1 MQNRGLKGKYSLI
14 VASQLFAP
22 SEALY
27 MDIGPIEAQV
37 AFGYI
42 GHGRDGLFC
51 TAAVSVHVSQR
62 TYRPRSGQVRLYF
75 HSALHPSSDG
85 PHVEGK
91 DMPATDRPELAYRYV
106 LALTGTLFLS
116 YLAVAMSL
124 PAVPIYVVNGFHL
137 SNAYGGLAVGIAFL
151 STIVTRGR
159 AGISTDRLGGKICMQ
174 RGLMLYAAAQ
184 MICFLATL
192 PQLHVAG
199 GYAVL
204 IVGRLLLGLG
214 ESLAMVG
221 MLSWAIGLMGH
232 ARSGKV
238 MSLVGMG
245 MYGAFAAGG
254 PLGLALLHQM
264 GFAGLMGVCT
274 VLPLLGLVAIHR
286 LPPVHPHAGQRES
299 FWRIIG
305 RIKRPGAA
313 VGLQGVGFAALGAF
327 FSLYFLSRG
336 WPYAGL
342 GLTFF
347 GVGFVLVR
355 LLFGHLPDRIGG
367 TPVAIV
373 SLVVEACG
381 QYLLWLAPG
390 PWLAQFG
397 ALLTGLGCSMVFP
410 AMGSEVVKQVPPHL
424 RGTAVG
430 GFAAFQDLAYGATG
444 PAVGLLAD
452 HSGYSSV
459 FLVGGLA
466 ATLGLWMAIQAH
478 RLNGKVRSGR

>member
-1 MQNRGLKGKYSLI
+1 MS
-14 VASQLFAP
+14 
-22 SEALY
+22 
-27 MDIGPIEAQV
+27 
-37 AFGYI
+37 
-42 GHGRDGLFC
+42 
-51 TAAVSVHVSQR
+51 
-62 TYRPRSGQVRLYF
+62 
-75 HSALHPSSDG
+75 
-85 PHVEGK
+85 
-91 DMPATDRPELAYRYV
+91 ATDRPELAYRYV

-151 STIVTRGR
+151 STIVTRGH
-159 AGISTDRLGGKICMQ
+159 AGISADRRGGKICMQ
-174 RGLMLYAAAQ
+174 RGLIVYAAAGL
-184 MICFLATL
+184 ICLLASL
-192 PQLHVAG
+192 PQWHVAG

-221 MLSWAIGLMGH
+221 MISWAIGLTGH
-232 ARSGKV
+232 GRSGKV
-238 MSLVGMG
+238 MSLVGIG
-245 MYGAFAAGG
+245 MYGSFAVGG
-254 PLGLALLHQM
+254 PLGLALLEHV

-274 VLPLLGLVAIHR
+274 VLPLLGLIAIHR
-286 LPPVHPHAGQRES
+286 LPAVAPHAGQRES

-305 RIKRPGAA
+305 RIWRPGAA

-355 LLFGHLPDRIGG
+355 LLCGHLPDRIGG
-367 TPVAIV
+367 TPVAIA

-381 QYLLWLAPG
+381 QYLLWLAPS
-390 PWLAQFG
+390 PWPALVG

-424 RGTAVG
+424 RGTALG
-430 GFAAFQDLAYGATG
+430 GFVAFQDLAYGATG
-444 PAVGLLAD
+444 PLVGVLAD
-452 HSGYSSV
+452 SLGYSAV
-459 FLVGGLA
+459 FLMGGLA
-466 ATLGLWMAIQAH
+466 ATLGLWMAIRAH
-478 RLNGKVRSGR
+478 QLARTAAA

>member
-1 MQNRGLKGKYSLI
+1 MECED
-14 VASQLFAP
+14 V
-22 SEALY
+22 
-27 MDIGPIEAQV
+27 
-37 AFGYI
+37 
-42 GHGRDGLFC
+42 
-51 TAAVSVHVSQR
+51 
-62 TYRPRSGQVRLYF
+62 
-75 HSALHPSSDG
+75 
-85 PHVEGK
+85 
-91 DMPATDRPELAYRYV
+91 PATVRPELAQRYV
-106 LALTGTLFLS
+106 LALTATLFLS

-124 PAVPIYVVNGFHL
+124 TAVPIHVVNGFHL

-151 STIVTRGR
+151 STIVTRGH
-159 AGISTDRLGGKICMQ
+159 AGISADRLGGKICMR
-174 RGLMLYAAAQ
+174 RGLIIYAAAGL
-184 MICFLATL
+184 IGVLASW
-192 PQLHVAG
+192 PQLHVVG

-214 ESLAMVG
+214 ESMAMVG
-221 MLSWAIGLMGH
+221 MISWAIGLMGQ

-254 PLGLALLHQM
+254 PLGLALLDRV

-274 VLPLLGLVAIHR
+274 VLPLLGLAAIHW
-286 LPPVHPHAGQRES
+286 LPPVRPVGGQRES

-305 RIKRPGAA
+305 RIWRPGAA

-347 GVGFVLVR
+347 GVGFVMVR
-355 LLFGHLPDRIGG
+355 LLCGHLPDKIGG
-367 TPVAIV
+367 TPVAIA
-373 SLVVEACG
+373 SLAVEACG

-390 PWLAQFG
+390 PLLALFG

-410 AMGSEVVKQVPPHL
+410 AMGSEVVKRVPPQL

-430 GFAAFQDLAYGATG
+430 GFAAFQDMAYGATG
-444 PAVGLLAD
+444 PVVGLLAD
-452 HSGYSSV
+452 HAGYSPV
-459 FLVGGLA
+459 FLIGGLA

-478 RLNGKVRSGR
+478 RLNGEVRSDV